1 MISDESDQLEQP
13 AEQAQSVETQ
23 SAVSL
28 GMTRS
33 DQVFLSMVAMLCV
46 LILAAGELRNR
57 LRGNETIEISR
68 LESAE
73 TLFQLNVNSATWV
86 EWMQLDGIGEV
97 TARKIV
103 ADRDENGPFLSI
115 DDLQRVKGIGP
126 KTVEKNRKHLVCD
139 SCSDTQQL
147 SSN

>member
-1 MISDESDQLEQP
+1 MSDETDEQEKP

-33 DQVFLSMVAMLCV
+33 DQFFLSMVAILFV
-46 LILAAGELRNR
+46 LILATGELRNR

-68 LESAE
+68 LTSAE
-73 TLFQLNVNSATWV
+73 TLFHLDVNSATWV

-103 ADRDENGPFLSI
+103 ADREENGPYLSI

-126 KTVEKNRKHLVCD
+126 KTVEKNRKHLVCN
-139 SCSDTQQL
+139 SCSGTQQL
-147 SSN
+147 STN